1 MKYTL
6 PTLTAL
12 FLSTQVFVQAHQS
25 EADGY
30 IVLTNGDTL
39 HGAVEYIDENSV
51 HRDFYKKIRFT
62 DGSGKQKKYKRKD
75 VAAFRSGNSDYQSF
89 WLSESSDGAF
99 SLNIRYDIELQKGD
113 QYFLK
118 VIHRGAL
125 SHFELEWF
133 EQGESL
139 LMSMDLFKKE
149 HDRHL
154 VRSTQ
159 GVLGLKRKALRNYF
173 SDCPELAEQIDRK
186 LLKRPDEVVAFYNS
200 KCGR

>member
-6 PTLTAL
+6 PTLIAL
-12 FLSTQVFVQAHQS
+12 FLSAQVSLLAQQS
-25 EADGY
+25 EAGGY
-30 IVLTNGDTL
+30 LVLTNGDTL
-39 HGAVEYIDENSV
+39 YGAVEYIDENSV

-62 DGSGKQKKYKRKD
+62 DGSGEQKKYKRKD
-75 VAAFRSGNSDYQSF
+75 VAAFRSGNADYQSF

-99 SLNIRYDIELQKGD
+99 SFNTRYDIDPRKGD

-118 VIHRGAL
+118 VVYRGAL
-125 SHFELEWF
+125 SHYELEWF

-149 HDRHL
+149 NDRYL
-154 VRSTQ
+154 VRATQ

-186 LLKRPDEVVAFYNS
+186 LLKSADEVVAFYNS